1 MRQENYSDY
10 SAVLIIFFQECNASI
25 EFYRAPFLVESN
37 SDPPMSR
44 DGKRDPII
52 MAGSISKSTGDN
64 WKRIDYLI
72 FIPIYGG

>member
-1 MRQENYSDY
+1 
-10 SAVLIIFFQECNASI
+10 
-25 EFYRAPFLVESN
+25 
-37 SDPPMSR
+37 MSR

-64 WKRIDYLI
+64 WKQIDYLI